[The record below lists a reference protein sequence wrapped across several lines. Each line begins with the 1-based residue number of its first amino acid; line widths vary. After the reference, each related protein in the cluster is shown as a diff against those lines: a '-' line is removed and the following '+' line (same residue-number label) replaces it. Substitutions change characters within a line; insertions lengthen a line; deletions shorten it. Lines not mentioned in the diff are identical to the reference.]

1 MATVNLHPGSSVVSG
16 SNWDIIGGGTLHSS
30 LADSDDATLIR
41 NDTQNETVI
50 FLLDDLHASLSGVTI
65 TSVRFYVR
73 GVLYNTRSGNTDIQ
87 VILTDAS
94 DTTYYAE
101 TVTLNFTGGYAPEDH
116 YGTARTTDAS
126 LGGDEWK
133 DGDLDGLRL
142 NINTS
147 PEDPAGSSYAQVS
160 KAYIEVTYT
169 EAVTDNAVF
178 FGCNF

>member
-116 YGTARTTDAS
+116 YGTARTTS
-126 LGGDEWK
+126 
-133 DGDLDGLRL
+133 DGSTSWTVSDIDGLRL

-147 PEDPAGSSYAQVS
+147 PEDPPGSSYAQIV
-160 KAYIEVTYT
+160 KAYVEVTYT
-169 EAVTDNAVF
+169 AAVDDAIF
-178 FGCNF
+178 FGTNF